1 MKKILIIEDDTTMRE
16 NTAEIL
22 ELAQYEVIT
31 ASNGK
36 EGCGLAKMLRPD
48 LIICD
53 VMMPVLDGYGVLH
66 LLSKDSKTAS
76 IPFIF
81 VTAKAEKS
89 EIRKG
94 MDLGADDYLTK
105 PFEDTELLSAVESRL
120 NKAGLL
126 RKEIERDIQG
136 ISTFLDEAGGVHELQ
151 GLSKN
156 RPTSRYKK
164 KEVVFHVGD
173 TPHYVYFLNKGSVKT
188 YKTHDDGKEF
198 ITNVYK
204 AGDFFG
210 HVSLFEQKGYSDSG
224 IVLEE
229 SEIFKIPKED
239 FLTLIYKNK
248 DVARTFIKLL
258 SNQIEDQEKQLLR
271 LAYDSVRKRT
281 AEALLQLLKKTSPV
295 EGKSLSLQ
303 VTRDD
308 LASMVGTA
316 TETVIRCLSEFKV
329 DKFIEV
335 SGREIIV
342 LDVPGLE
349 KIQ

>member
-1 MKKILIIEDDTTMRE
+1 
-16 NTAEIL
+16 
-22 ELAQYEVIT
+22 
-31 ASNGK
+31 
-36 EGCGLAKMLRPD
+36 
-48 LIICD
+48 
-53 VMMPVLDGYGVLH
+53 
-66 LLSKDSKTAS
+66 
-76 IPFIF
+76 
-81 VTAKAEKS
+81 
-89 EIRKG
+89 

-105 PFEDTELLSAVESRL
+105 PFEDTELLSAVESRI
-120 NKAGLL
+120 KKSGLL
-126 RKEIERDIQG
+126 RKEFERDIAG
-136 ISTFLDEAGGVHELQ
+136 ISTFLDEASGLQELQ

-173 TPHYVYFLNKGSVKT
+173 NPHYVYFLNKGSVKT

-198 ITNVYK
+198 ITNVYRP
-204 AGDFFG
+204 GDFFG
-210 HVSLFEQKGYSDSG
+210 HVVLFEQKGYADSAL
-224 IVLEE
+224 VLEE

-239 FLTLIYKNK
+239 FLALIYKNK

-281 AEALLQLLKKTSPV
+281 AEALLQLLRNTVPV
-295 EGKSLSLQ
+295 KGKSLSLQ

-316 TETVIRCLSEFKV
+316 TETVIRCLGEFKE

-335 SGREIIV
+335 SGREIIFLNV
-342 LDVPGLE
+342 QGLE
-349 KIQ
+349 NIQ